1 MIYPEPQLKDIKLI
15 EDSSPWRESKKGWR
29 VEVVNE
35 GHEENSY
42 KFSVIEAEINKDI
55 EYECASDEDGIL
67 LRVCLEGAGTIS
79 TAGIEKQY
87 FPNMMMAIQV
97 KRYEKIQCRH
107 TKGRQK
113 FINIKFTESFL
124 KEILKNSRDDLRAG
138 LDEMIFDPNRV
149 EGEKPFKIRE
159 FLRQEER
166 QIAESISA
174 PSISGSG
181 SSLWFRAKAMEIL
194 SQWAFS
200 DSRER
205 KEFFCSRQKRAVLER
220 IEKAKDYLSE
230 NLQNPLD
237 LNLVA
242 KACACSPHY
251 LSRLFAAETGMTLS
265 LYLRKLRVNRACELL
280 SSGRLNVSEA
290 SLEVGYQ
297 SLSHFARAFR
307 GVTGATPSQFTR
319 KI

>member
-35 GHEENSY
+35 GHEENYY

-67 LRVCLEGAGTIS
+67 LRVCLEGAGTIN

-307 GVTGATPSQFTR
+307 GVIGVTPSQFTR

>member
-35 GHEENSY
+35 GHDENFY

-205 KEFFCSRQKRAVLER
+205 KEFFSSRQKRAVLER

-307 GVTGATPSQFTR
+307 GVIGVTPSQFTR

>member
-35 GHEENSY
+35 GHAENSY

-113 FINIKFTESFL
+113 FINLKFTESFL

-166 QIAESISA
+166 QIAESISS

-230 NLQNPLD
+230 NFQNPLD

-307 GVTGATPSQFTR
+307 GVIGVTPSQFTR

>member
-1 MIYPEPQLKDIKLI
+1 
-15 EDSSPWRESKKGWR
+15 
-29 VEVVNE
+29 
-35 GHEENSY
+35 
-42 KFSVIEAEINKDI
+42 
-55 EYECASDEDGIL
+55 
-67 LRVCLEGAGTIS
+67 
-79 TAGIEKQY
+79 
-87 FPNMMMAIQV
+87 
-97 KRYEKIQCRH
+97 
-107 TKGRQK
+107 
-113 FINIKFTESFL
+113 
-124 KEILKNSRDDLRAG
+124 
-138 LDEMIFDPNRV
+138 MIFEPNRV

-181 SSLWFRAKAMEIL
+181 SSLWFRSKAMEIL

-265 LYLRKLRVNRACELL
+265 LYLRKLRINRACELL

-307 GVTGATPSQFTR
+307 GVIGVTPSQFTR

>member
-67 LRVCLEGAGTIS
+67 LRVCLEGAGTIN

-138 LDEMIFDPNRV
+138 LDEMIFNPNRV

-307 GVTGATPSQFTR
+307 GVIGVTPSQFTR

>member
-166 QIAESISA
+166 QIAESISD

>member
-67 LRVCLEGAGTIS
+67 LRVCLEGAGTIN

-107 TKGRQK
+107 TKGHQK

-307 GVTGATPSQFTR
+307 GVIGVTPSQFTR

>member
-67 LRVCLEGAGTIS
+67 LRVCLEGAGTIN

-307 GVTGATPSQFTR
+307 GVIGVTPSQFTR

>member
-35 GHEENSY
+35 GHEENYY

-67 LRVCLEGAGTIS
+67 LRICLEGAGTIN

-307 GVTGATPSQFTR
+307 GVIGVTPSQFTR

>member
-205 KEFFCSRQKRAVLER
+205 KEFFCSRLKRAVLER

-265 LYLRKLRVNRACELL
+265 LYLRKLRVNRACEHL

-307 GVTGATPSQFTR
+307 GVIGVTPSQFTR

>member
-35 GHEENSY
+35 GHAENSY

-166 QIAESISA
+166 QIAESISS

-200 DSRER
+200 ESRER

-230 NLQNPLD
+230 NFQNPLD

-307 GVTGATPSQFTR
+307 GVIGVTPSQFTR

>member
-67 LRVCLEGAGTIS
+67 LRVCLEGAGTIN

-159 FLRQEER
+159 FLRHEER

-220 IEKAKDYLSE
+220 REKAKDYLSE

-307 GVTGATPSQFTR
+307 GVIGVTPSQFTR

>member
-1 MIYPEPQLKDIKLI
+1 MKNKESLLKELNSRGYDNPKLS
-15 EDSSPWRESKKGWR
+15 ELSE
-29 VEVVNE
+29 
-35 GHEENSY
+35 
-42 KFSVIEAEINKDI
+42 
-55 EYECASDEDGIL
+55 
-67 LRVCLEGAGTIS
+67 
-79 TAGIEKQY
+79 TA
-87 FPNMMMAIQV
+87 
-97 KRYEKIQCRH
+97 
-107 TKGRQK
+107 
-113 FINIKFTESFL
+113 L

-307 GVTGATPSQFTR
+307 GVIGVTPSQFTR

>member
-1 MIYPEPQLKDIKLI
+1 MCIR
-15 EDSSPWRESKKGWR
+15 DS
-29 VEVVNE
+29 E

-194 SQWAFS
+194 SQRAFS

-242 KACACSPHY
+242 KATTFRPHN
-251 LSRLFAAETGMTLS
+251 LSRLIAA
-265 LYLRKLRVNRACELL
+265 
-280 SSGRLNVSEA
+280 
-290 SLEVGYQ
+290 
-297 SLSHFARAFR
+297 
-307 GVTGATPSQFTR
+307 
-319 KI
+319 

>member
-67 LRVCLEGAGTIS
+67 LRVCLEGAGTIN

-265 LYLRKLRVNRACELL
+265 LYLRKLRVFRACELL

-307 GVTGATPSQFTR
+307 GVIGVTPSQFTR